1 MNYPKDFIFWL
12 FDPKCPFTVS
22 YNGIQKDHD
31 KIRFEKLSVIYLIEE
46 VFEIWK
52 EKVKP

>member
-1 MNYPKDFIFWL
+1 MSYSKDFIFWL

-31 KIRFEKLSVIYLIEE
+31 KIRFEKLSKNYSIEE
-46 VFEIWK
+46 VFEYYQ
-52 EKVKP
+52 EKHKP